1 MGFDPKH
8 KASNI
13 ATDKEI
19 LTSIREGGK
28 ARREVI
34 DSFFNAHM
42 GMMHTIKTKL
52 NLSSEAIKDA
62 YADSISTIIWN
73 IDTQVFKGDSKLSTY
88 LYKILYNKSVDLL
101 RHSSTY
107 KNEAYLELID
117 DTPHDASADIS
128 RQLESQLDFE
138 KIKQEILQLGNPC
151 NAIILDWAYWGYSM
165 AEIATRNG
173 IDSAD
178 KVKKKKYSCL
188 QKLRSLLKSKGIE

>member
-1 MGFDPKH
+1 
-8 KASNI
+8 
-13 ATDKEI
+13 
-19 LTSIREGGK
+19 
-28 ARREVI
+28 
-34 DSFFNAHM
+34 
-42 GMMHTIKTKL
+42 MHTIKTKL
-52 NLSSEAIKDA
+52 NMSSELIKDA

-107 KNEAYLELID
+107 KNEAYVELTD
-117 DTPHDASADIS
+117 DIPQEATSDIS
-128 RQLESQLDFE
+128 RQLEIKLDVE
-138 KIKQEILQLGNPC
+138 KVKEEILQLGNPC

-173 IDSAD
+173 IESAD
-178 KVKKKKYSCL
+178 KVKKKKYNCL